1 VILLWGIS
9 EDGPLTAVHEAL
21 QRQHAPVFF
30 LDQRHVLNTEIELFI
45 DKTVEGFIRR
55 HAICDVAALR
65 AVYVRCY
72 DSRRV
77 PEIEQSGEGSAAWR
91 HAHSVDE
98 TLSSLLE
105 VTPGLVVNPLSAMA
119 SNNSKPY
126 QLSLIRSLGFEAPE
140 TLITTDSSAAL
151 EFWERHGAVVYKSIS
166 GVRSIVSRLTEEH
179 LDRLVDLR
187 WCPTQFQQYVCGR
200 DYRVHIVGDEAF
212 ACEIATDADD
222 YRYAARRGRDV
233 ELRPYDLPADCA
245 DKCRKLAAALNLV
258 VTGLDLRRTPE
269 GQWYCFEVNPSP
281 AFTYYAAATD
291 QPIADAVARLLTRQM
306 DDQVESYERTIHE
319 TDPNLRDRSHH
330 GGKRQRCNDIVS
342 RRRR

>member
-9 EDGPLTAVHEAL
+9 DDGPLMAVHEAL
-21 QRQHAPVFF
+21 QRQRAPAFF
-30 LDQRHVLNTEIELFI
+30 LDQRQVLSTEIELFI
-45 DKTVEGFIRR
+45 DKTVEGLIRLGDVT
-55 HAICDVAALR
+55 CDLAALR

-77 PEIEQSGEGSAAWR
+77 PEIERTGEGSAAWR
-91 HAHSVDE
+91 HAQSVDE
-98 TLSSLLE
+98 TLRSLLE
-105 VTPGLVVNPLSAMA
+105 VTPALVVNPMSAMA

-126 QLSLIRSLGFEAPE
+126 QLSLIRSLGFEVPE
-140 TLITTDSSAAL
+140 TLITTDSSAAQD
-151 EFWERHGAVVYKSIS
+151 FWERHGAVVYKSIS

-179 LDRLVDLR
+179 LNRLPDLR
-187 WCPTQFQQYVCGR
+187 WCPTQFQKYVCGR

-306 DDQVESYERTIHE
+306 DDQVE
-319 TDPNLRDRSHH
+319 
-330 GGKRQRCNDIVS
+330 C
-342 RRRR
+342 